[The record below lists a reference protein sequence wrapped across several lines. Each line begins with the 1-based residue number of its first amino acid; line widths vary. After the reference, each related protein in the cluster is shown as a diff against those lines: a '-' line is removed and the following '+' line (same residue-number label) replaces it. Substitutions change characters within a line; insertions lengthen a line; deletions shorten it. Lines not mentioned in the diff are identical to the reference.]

1 MALQVA
7 LLRGIN
13 VGGHSAIGMTALQ
26 KLFVDLGHTDVA
38 TYVQSGNVVFTAKSG
53 TTTQIAAKIE
63 EQIAKTFGFNVSVL
77 LRTPTDLNEVLT
89 SNPYLDIQD
98 DPTKLYVTFLEKTP
112 ALNKVSSLE
121 IPKGEAAV
129 FTVAGREVFL
139 HCLDGYGRT
148 KLNNNFFERKLGMR
162 ATTRNWKTINVL
174 QAMVSETS

>member
-112 ALNKVSSLE
+112 ALDKVSSLE
-121 IPKGEAAV
+121 IPKGE
-129 FTVAGREVFL
+129 VFL
-139 HCLDGYGRT
+139 PCLDGYGRT
-148 KLNNNFFERKLGMR
+148 KLNNNFFEWKLGMR
-162 ATTRNWKTINVL
+162 ATTRNWKTVTVL